1 MSTLQLCG
9 RRKDDRCC
17 TKCLDGTCASRR
29 CVLGALHVESVVQAA
44 MMEELLSQS
53 FVRSV
58 NDEQLHFTVFCDH
71 DLGEWLTSKV
81 IGEVLGVARRP
92 DGWRFIGS
100 LTFEGT

>member
-1 MSTLQLCG
+1 
-9 RRKDDRCC
+9 
-17 TKCLDGTCASRR
+17 
-29 CVLGALHVESVVQAA
+29 VESVVQAA
-44 MMEELLSQS
+44 MMAELLSQS

-58 NDEQLHFTVFCDH
+58 NDEQMHFTAFSDH

-100 LTFEGT
+100 LTFEGTEKTFDKRRAAWRHWPNQQIIYCSDI

>member
-17 TKCLDGTCASRR
+17 TKCLDGTCTSRR
-29 CVLGALHVESVVQAA
+29 CVLGALHVESVLQAA
-44 MMEELLSQS
+44 MMAKLLSQS

-71 DLGEWLTSKV
+71 DLGEWLTSKG

-100 LTFEGT
+100 LTFEDT